1 MKLHFLSSK
10 GSNTQT
16 FYNFLSTV
24 MRSGIM
30 FFTMP
35 LFTRLLGAEQYGVY
49 SIYASWLTIFICFMG
64 VNVKAGLGT
73 GFYKFG
79 KDYYKFRSST
89 LVEGISISAGFI
101 AILLFAYPI
110 IGRYFRYSVFV
121 FAILLVEA
129 FAQFVI
135 DFANLSW
142 IYEKRAGS
150 NMLLSISVLVL
161 TSVLSVV
168 LLVLWKGQAENLYLG
183 RVLGTA
189 IPQIV
194 IAMILGIILFKEAP
208 YGYDRGYWRYSFLF
222 GLPLVFHTLSQQVLG
237 HSDRLMMQWFHIG
250 NDDIGIY
257 SFFFSYVAIL
267 TTILN
272 ALNNSWCPFL
282 YDDLQK
288 KNYQVLNGKVSN
300 YVQIFTIMTLGFL
313 MVSREV
319 MWVFASSEYWRG
331 ADLIP
336 LFVLIVFCSY
346 IYQFAVNYEF
356 FNAKPRIVALGTI
369 MAASSN
375 IALNALMIPR
385 YGMYGAAIATLI
397 SYVMLAVMHTIV
409 VKTWDLE
416 RYPLTYKPVLIGLGL
431 TFIGCVAFYCLKD
444 LIVIRWGIG
453 VGLGFYLVHEV
464 LKRKTIF

>member
-1 MKLHFLSSK
+1 
-10 GSNTQT
+10 
-16 FYNFLSTV
+16 
-24 MRSGIM
+24 M

-64 VNVKAGLGT
+64 INVKAGLGT

-79 KDYYKFRSST
+79 TDYYKFRSST
-89 LVEGISISAGFI
+89 LVEGASFSVVLIIVSLLLYPVISKYFGYSAFVFS
-101 AILLFAYPI
+101 ILLF
-110 IGRYFRYSVFV
+110 
-121 FAILLVEA
+121 EA
-129 FAQFVI
+129 FAQFII

-168 LLVLWKGQAENLYLG
+168 LLMTWKGKPENLYLG

-189 IPQIV
+189 IPQML
-194 IAMILGIILFKEAP
+194 IALILFGMLFRQQP
-208 YGYDRGYWRYSFLF
+208 FGYDKEYWKYSFFF

-237 HSDRLMMQWFHIG
+237 HSDRLMMKWFHIE
-250 NDDIGIY
+250 NSDIGIY

-288 KNYQVLNGKVSN
+288 KNYQVLNGKVRN
-300 YVQIFTIMTLGFL
+300 YVQIFTVLTLGFL

-319 MWVFASSEYWRG
+319 MWIFASREYWRG
-331 ADLIP
+331 ANLIP
-336 LFVLIVFCSY
+336 LFVLIVYCTY

-356 FNAKPRIVALGTI
+356 FNAKPKIVAIGTVT
-369 MAASSN
+369 AAGSN
-375 IALNALMIPR
+375 IALNSLLIPK
-385 YGMYGAAIATLI
+385 YGMYGAAAATLL
-397 SYVMLAVMHTIV
+397 SYVMLAVMHTLV
-409 VKTWDLE
+409 VSSWKLE
-416 RYPLTYKPVLIGLGL
+416 KYPLTYKPVLIGLLL
-431 TFIGCVAFYCLKD
+431 TIIGCFGFYILKD
-444 LIVIRWGIG
+444 KAVIRWGIG
-453 VGLGFYLVHEV
+453 VILGVYLVWSV
-464 LKRKTIF
+464 VKRRTIF